1 MYSQGK
7 FRKRSRKL
15 VKKVGRYLLNKS
27 NRVLQQQSLISNDPV
42 LDNAV
47 FDWIPEL
54 ENQWETIRNELDE
67 ILESRDRIPAFHE
80 LSTGQ
85 KRISKGDNW
94 KTFVF
99 SVLGDRYRPN
109 CERCPRTARLLN
121 RIPAI
126 RNAWFSIISPRY
138 HIPAHEGPS
147 KGFVRIHLGLKI
159 PAEKENCSIRVA
171 DRKFFWQEGKC
182 VVFDDSYEHEVWND
196 TDEER
201 VVLFIDVD
209 RPMRLPGKL
218 LHKFLV
224 ALSKKTIFIREVH
237 QHLRQYEHRQAQ
249 PDKRQAA

>member
-1 MYSQGK
+1 MFSQGK
-7 FRKRSRKL
+7 LHKRSRKL
-15 VKKVGRYLLNKS
+15 VKKSGRYLLKKS
-27 NRVLQQQSLISNDPV
+27 NRVFRRQSLISNNPV
-42 LDNAV
+42 LDKSV
-47 FDWIPEL
+47 FDWIPML
-54 ENQWETIRNELDE
+54 ENQWKTVRDELDTVLAE
-67 ILESRDRIPAFHE
+67 AEKIPAFHE

-85 KRISKGDNW
+85 KRISRGDNW

-99 SVLGDRYRPN
+99 SVLGDHFTPN
-109 CERCPRTARLLN
+109 CERCPQTAQLLN
-121 RIPAI
+121 QIPAI
-126 RNAWFSIISPRY
+126 RNAWFSIISPHY

-147 KGFVRIHLGLKI
+147 KGFIRIHLGLKI
-159 PAEKENCSIRVA
+159 PAEKENCRIRVA
-171 DRKFFWQEGKC
+171 DQTIFWQEGQC

-196 TDEER
+196 TDEQR

-237 QHLRQYEHRQAQ
+237 QHLRQYEHHQAQ